1 MTDNAKLQS
10 FAEFWPFYL
19 GEHRSPTNRGLHYFG
34 TSAALVIVA
43 YAALSGSPLFGLWA
57 LLAGYG
63 CAWIGHFRVELNRP
77 ATFTYP
83 RWSLLGDFKMLFYFL
98 TGRIGG
104 EMVRFYGSKHPAP
117 EAPLLA
123 GTPSSEVV

>member
-1 MTDNAKLQS
+1 MTDETKLQS

-34 TSAALVIVA
+34 TSTAIVIVA
-43 YAALSGSPLFGLWA
+43 YAALSGRPLFGLWA

-104 EMVRFYGSKHPAP
+104 EMVRFYGSKNPTP

-123 GTPSSEVV
+123 GTPSPEVV